1 MQPTTATTIVTVN
14 VTINLASLKIVLA
27 HSIRKFLITVFINQ
41 INYFVGLGQISFQL
55 VIVVATNY

>member
-1 MQPTTATTIVTVN
+1 MQLTTTTVTVT
-14 VTINLASLKIVLA
+14 VTIDLASLKIDLA

-41 INYFVGLGQISFQL
+41 INYFVSLGQISFQL

>member
-1 MQPTTATTIVTVN
+1 MQPTTTIVTVN

-41 INYFVGLGQISFQL
+41 INYFVGPGQISYQL